1 MGSMPIGSTKN
12 KTMAIKKKLR
22 YAFSDLIIDENIN
35 VQKYVMVYD
44 INGNRLGEVECY
56 FVDVE

>member
-1 MGSMPIGSTKN
+1 
-12 KTMAIKKKLR
+12 MAIKKKLR